1 MSHIIKTVE
10 DLKKIY
16 GERSPR
22 ADKKILSRLDKHC
35 RIFIAHCPFLTLATS
50 SAATGADCSPKGDA
64 PGFVKVLDDKRLAI
78 PDRPGN
84 NRIDS
89 PLNMLDNPQAG
100 LLFMI
105 PGVKET
111 LRVNGNVEI
120 SIDPVLLD
128 LLSVEGKRPRCA
140 FIVTVKEAYIHCAKS
155 MMRSDLWNPE
165 KHIERKTLPSM
176 GRILADHIAEELDA
190 EAYDASMEERY
201 RKELY

>member
-10 DLKKIY
+10 DLKAIY

-35 RIFIAHCPFLTLATS
+35 RTFIAHCPFLTMATS
-50 SAATGADCSPKGDA
+50 SRTMGADCSPKGDT
-64 PGFVKVLDDKRLAI
+64 PGFVKILSDRQLAI

-89 PLNMLDNPQAG
+89 PLNLIENPQVG

-111 LRVNGNVEI
+111 LRINGEVEI
-120 SIDPVLLD
+120 SVDPELLEILAVD
-128 LLSVEGKRPRCA
+128 GKLPRCA
-140 FIVTVKEAYIHCAKS
+140 FVVTVKEAYIHCAKS
-155 MMRSDLWNPE
+155 IMRSDLWNVE
-165 KHIERKTLPSM
+165 KQVDRKVLPSM
-176 GRILADHIAEELDA
+176 GRILADHIAEDLDA
-190 EAYDASMEERY
+190 DAYDASMEERY
-201 RKELY
+201 QRELY

>member
-10 DLKKIY
+10 DLQAIY

-22 ADKKILSRLDKHC
+22 ADKKVLSRLDKHC
-35 RIFIAHCPFLTLATS
+35 RTFIAHCPFLTLATS
-50 SAATGADCSPKGDA
+50 SEATGTDCSPKGDA
-64 PGFVKVLDDKRLAI
+64 PGFVKVLDDTRLAI

-89 PLNMLDNPQAG
+89 PLNMLDNPQIG

-120 SIDPVLLD
+120 SIDPALLD
-128 LLSVEGKRPRCA
+128 ILSVEGKRPRCA

-155 MMRSDLWNPE
+155 IMRSDLWNPE